1 MKVILLKSV
10 SKLGNK
16 YDVVNVASGFAM
28 NSLFPRGLAEVATPK
43 TIARVS
49 EFKEAE
55 ATDRK
60 VREELLIKSLADVS
74 KAMLEIEVKANEK
87 GHLFAGLHKEELA
100 AVLKAQ
106 AHFDI
111 APEYI
116 ELKKPIKET
125 GEHKVAI
132 KIGDKEGEIH
142 INIKSL

>member
-28 NSLFPRGLAEVATPK
+28 NSLFPRGLAEVANAK
-43 TIARVS
+43 SIARVS

-55 ATDRK
+55 AADRK

-106 AHFDI
+106 ANFDI

-116 ELKKPIKET
+116 ELKKPIKEV
-125 GEHKVAI
+125 GEHKVAV

-142 INIKSL
+142 INIKAL

>member
-28 NSLFPRGLAEVATPK
+28 NSLFPRGLAEVANAK
-43 TIARVS
+43 SIVRVS
-49 EFKEAE
+49 EFKVAE
-55 ATDRK
+55 AADRK
-60 VREELLIKSLADVS
+60 VREELLVKSLADVS

-106 AHFDI
+106 ANFDI

-116 ELKKPIKET
+116 ELKKPIKEV
-125 GEHKVAI
+125 GEHKVVV